1 MNNIQ
6 MVPLYS
12 GSSGN
17 AVFLQ
22 FDGTR
27 VLVDVGCSTKSIV
40 SALEQ
45 IGQNPSAIDA
55 VFITHDHSDHM
66 KGLDVFVRKFGI
78 PIYATENTWRGIY
91 AAQKKPHPVELDHV
105 IIPGEPFKIGHVR
118 VLPFSTPHDAA
129 GSVGFRYT
137 YKDHSIAIATDM
149 GHFSDPV
156 REALIGCEA
165 ILIEANYDH
174 DMLWNGP
181 YPWPLKKR
189 VDGQDGH
196 LCNTDCAKAVCC
208 LFLSGT
214 KHFVLGHLSQENN
227 SPSTAEKEIVSAL
240 NALSA
245 VRGEQYFLSVANR
258 YYPSDPVIL
267 FSEQSSAGLI

>member
-1 MNNIQ
+1 MNSIQ
-6 MVPLYS
+6 MVPLFS

-22 FDGTR
+22 FDGMR
-27 VLVDVGCSTKSIV
+27 FLVDVGCTTKSIV

-55 VFITHDHSDHM
+55 VFITHNHGDHM

-78 PIYATENTWRGIY
+78 PVYATEKTWLGIY
-91 AAQKKPHPVELDHV
+91 AVQKKAHPVELDHV
-105 IIPGEPFKIGHVR
+105 IIPGKPISVGAVTIFPF
-118 VLPFSTPHDAA
+118 PTPHDAA

-149 GHFSDPV
+149 GYFSDSV

-165 ILIEANYDH
+165 VLIEANYDYN
-174 DMLWNGP
+174 MLWNGP

-189 VDGQDGH
+189 VDGQEGH
-196 LCNTDCAKAVCC
+196 LCNADCAAAICD
-208 LFLSGT
+208 LFVSGT

-227 SPSTAEKEIVSAL
+227 SPMTAEKEIVRAL
-240 NALSA
+240 DEISA
-245 VRGEQYFLSVANR
+245 VRDEQYFLSVANR
-258 YYPSDPVIL
+258 FCPSEPVIL
-267 FSEQSSAGLI
+267 FSEQSTAGLL